1 MCQSICGATCHQCSQ
16 KNDCDGCKS
25 TGGQPFGKPCFI
37 ASYIRLGGSEAF
49 EAFQGKLMD
58 EINQLSIPG
67 MPKVT
72 RLAALN
78 GRLVNL
84 PYPLP
89 SGQKV
94 TFLEDDQVYLG
105 TQLPCEWDE
114 SVLFGVVAG
123 MDFIMVCQCDAQW
136 ANPELILYKKR

>member
-1 MCQSICGATCHQCSQ
+1 MTLCGAQCQ
-16 KNDCDGCKS
+16 QCNQQNICQGCKA

-37 ASYIRLGGSEAF
+37 ARYIQLGGTEAF
-49 EAFQGKLMD
+49 KAFKAQLIT
-58 EINQLSIPG
+58 EINQLNIPG
-67 MPKVT
+67 MPQVT
-72 RLAALN
+72 QLAALN

-114 SVLFGVVAG
+114 SVLFGVIAG

>member
-1 MCQSICGATCHQCSQ
+1 MSLCGAQCHQCSQ
-16 KNDCDGCKS
+16 QNTCQGCKV

-37 ASYIRLGGSEAF
+37 ARYIQLGGTEALD
-49 EAFQGKLMD
+49 AFKAQLIA
-58 EINQLSIPG
+58 EINQLNIPG
-67 MPKVT
+67 MPQVT
-72 RLAALN
+72 DLAALN

-114 SVLFGVVAG
+114 SVLFGVIAG
-123 MDFIMVCQCDAQW
+123 MDFIMVCQCDTQW
-136 ANPELILYKKR
+136 ANPALILYKKR